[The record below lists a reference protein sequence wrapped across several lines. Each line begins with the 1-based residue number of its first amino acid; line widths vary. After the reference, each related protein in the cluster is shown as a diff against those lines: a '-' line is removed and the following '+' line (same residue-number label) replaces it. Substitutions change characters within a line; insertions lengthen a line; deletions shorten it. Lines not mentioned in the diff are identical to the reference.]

1 MFSKEAL
8 LQTKYDIQGSSCIH
22 TPYIKLII
30 QHITQQLYMLK
41 VILED
46 ASFMKPFFAY
56 NPTVP
61 TSRTPPSD
69 PSFSTLSYGFREQ

>member
-30 QHITQQLYMLK
+30 QNITQQLYMLK
-41 VILED
+41 ATWED
-46 ASFMKPFFAY
+46 TITFMKPFFA
-56 NPTVP
+56 PTVP
-61 TSRTPPSD
+61 TSRKPPSD
-69 PSFSTLSYGFREQ
+69 PSFSTLSYGFRKQ